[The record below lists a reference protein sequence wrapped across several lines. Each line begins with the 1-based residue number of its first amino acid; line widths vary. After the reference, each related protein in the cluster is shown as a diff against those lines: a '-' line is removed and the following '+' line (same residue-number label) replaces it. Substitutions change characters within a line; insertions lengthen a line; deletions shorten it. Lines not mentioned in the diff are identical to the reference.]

1 MTPRDLLYRLYERRL
16 FAALARTDCPRHVGL
31 IMDGNRRWARA
42 AGLASVSMGHQ
53 AGADH
58 IDDLLD
64 WCTELGIDHVTVFV
78 ASTENLARRD
88 RGELDSLMRMI
99 EQRATNPRAGWRL
112 RVAGRLE
119 LLPDSTA
126 HALKLAA
133 DQSPETGPCLTIA
146 IGYGGR
152 QELVDAFRSLLTD
165 AAAAGTGMDE
175 LAATLSADDIAAHLY
190 TADLPDP
197 DLVIR
202 TSGERRLSGFLLWQ
216 SAYSEL
222 YFCDVYWPAFRR
234 VDFLRALRS
243 YAERQRRF
251 GA

>member
-1 MTPRDLLYRLYERRL
+1 MTLRSLVYRAYERRL
-16 FAALARTDCPRHVGL
+16 RAALAGAPRPAHVGL

-64 WCTELGIDHVTVFV
+64 WCEELGIGHVTVFV
-78 ASTENLARRD
+78 ASTENLARRGQ
-88 RGELDSLMRMI
+88 GELDFLMNTI
-99 EQRATNPRAGWRL
+99 ERRAATPRAGWRL

-126 HALKLAA
+126 HALKRAA
-133 DQSPETGPCLTIA
+133 DQAPDAGSCLTVA

-152 QELVDAFRSLLTD
+152 QELVDAVRSLLTD
-165 AAAAGTGMDE
+165 AAEAGTGTAE
-175 LAATLSADDIAAHLY
+175 LAATLTADDIARHLY

-243 YAERQRRF
+243 YAARQRRF